1 MKPNGAAAAIKLIP
15 EFNDHIPF
23 PWITDEDERD
33 EAEYRL
39 FLRRVLPELIR
50 VAKADNWLLRHAD
63 AIDLT
68 DIFGVIQRADE
79 GLQLLWTGA
88 APAQRERLVES
99 LRSWWPRYLELR
111 AQTKRA
117 ADALI
122 ARQSTHQ

>member
-39 FLRRVLPELIR
+39 FLRKVLPELIR
-50 VAKADNWLLRHAD
+50 VAQADERLLHSSVVG
-63 AIDLT
+63 T
-68 DIFGVIQRADE
+68 WDIFAVIKCCDE
-79 GLQLLWTGA
+79 GLELLWRAGSVA
-88 APAQRERLVES
+88 ARERLVES

-111 AQTKRA
+111 AQTKSVADQIIAKRA
-117 ADALI
+117 V
-122 ARQSTHQ
+122 HQ